1 MNSLKR
7 TGKRMLALLLCLT
20 LALSVPVMPAPSAQ
34 AIEADHWLAPYLD
47 KMTSWDIV
55 KGDGNGDYHTEDNI
69 TRAEFVAML
78 NRAYGY
84 TDVGPIPFTDVGL
97 GDWFYDDI
105 RKAYTAGVF
114 HGTSE
119 TTASPYDPI
128 TREQAVTLI
137 ARNMR
142 MDETPGEIIDFTDGR
157 EFSYFSRG
165 YVKSAIAA
173 GIINGYTDGT
183 VKPLNNVTRGEAIKM
198 MCVGIGSL
206 INTPG
211 THSPG
216 GVFGNLTINCT
227 NVTLKDTIITGDL
240 YISGGIS
247 LGDVVL
253 ENVQVR
259 GRIVVAGGGSSELG
273 QNSVLLRGVDTSKL
287 VVDAP
292 TGQYI
297 SVRTEGR
304 THIDNAAFRSDSFF
318 EDACR
323 DGYGILNV
331 SLEGAPGDSFTLSGN
346 LENVVNR
353 TPDSTLIL
361 GDAQASS
368 VTVDEKATGSKL
380 ILEVNASADEVNL
393 DVGTSVEGSGDI
405 GHLTINSTGSSTTML
420 PDTITIR
427 PGLNADIAG
436 DDMDAS
442 EAEEYSEEPRILNG
456 YPKVANVAPTTADG
470 INSTNKQGTI
480 YWGLTTAAV
489 GAVPDTEEGRQSLI
503 SPSYG
508 SGFLLSGSY
517 PATSSEIDLTIP
529 ERLTGLTSSGTYF
542 VSAVLQ
548 DVRGHVSPVYS
559 ERFETPD
566 DIVPAFSSGDYPYM
580 SSIEVEDPEVTV
592 MANKNCDMYY
602 ALFPQGS
609 TQPSVNDFLSFAGF
623 DDALGYG
630 RVRLTKNKTWT
641 EQVNKIIYPESM
653 DREDFYTGDLVERA
667 SYDLYLW
674 LADAD
679 GIKSSAITK
688 LTFTTRDK
696 TPPEFTTDMQ
706 QTTMGATNVG
716 VNCVINEAGT
726 VHWALVKTGTE
737 YPKLPKDW
745 DVIYNNSIEEF
756 LRSEEAKFQVS
767 NHQNAFKT
775 GSINTNGNADASAN
789 ITGLERETAYD
800 LYYVA
805 VDSAGNYSDTVKKI
819 TVYTE
824 DSTPPTATLAF
835 SRVADS
841 DSEIP
846 QPYADSDVRI
856 VFSENILD
864 RVTGAEPLE
873 LYQTMHSAVSSTTE
887 KNRAKERLVSIL
899 GRMITMYQ
907 RVGNTPSPVTVT
919 WENAALELDRDG
931 QMIITLPTTGA
942 NAAVTLGS
950 GSQYYFAFQDITD
963 ASPQKNEMVQRET
976 PMFTTVSALARLSE
990 ITATSISDDTIIDI
1004 GFSITPESTNSAASG
1019 TYWDMMLWLDT
1030 PCKFKLYGR
1039 VLDEDEDSADSNKE
1053 WKQIGGE
1060 VRVMVPTGTVAG
1072 SSLVVMTRGN
1082 TTSLPFLLTGGRN
1095 EAENL
1100 LEGKVYEYALHFT
1113 EMNGN
1118 TDRKSFNGSI
1128 TCEATVIA
1136 GSQNNVSAAFIEL
1149 DKDKL
1154 AESIKNDSVRDI
1166 TAPQGFSI
1174 TKPFSDQTAPE
1185 IADNHPTF
1193 TPGDGGVTMTLA
1205 LKNNRVGR
1213 VHYLIT
1219 PENVLSPKKS
1229 NGDDIEI
1236 EEAATPGGVAAGTHK
1251 YKETE
1256 LLTPTVDQVVQP
1268 DATLG
1273 NVSNLI
1279 AHGTVLNVGSATIPV
1294 DIDGLS
1300 PKTTYYAYLVTQG
1313 SSNQYSD
1320 IVYIYKF
1327 TTLDITRP
1335 VLTLRQGGSNITVQ
1349 TSLPSTTDIS
1359 YIIVPYS
1366 SQMGSELFR
1375 YLSAEIT
1382 TEGPNKGKHDAGDV
1396 DTKSG
1401 IKKPN
1406 TTDEYYRIFETM
1418 GTNASPQTDGSLFDQ
1433 KATTGLKESLSDY
1446 IRTQG
1451 VDNQSILARGSGT
1464 ATSSGGLVVDCSN
1477 PEFHLSTNLQYCFI
1491 AVGKS
1496 ALSSAT
1502 NPESY
1507 AFRATYPF
1515 RLDDTQPPKVTQ
1527 AVANVPSW
1535 ATDALQN
1542 KNIFGGTI
1550 TLTFDKPLYMLYGSG
1565 TSEKLYTVS
1574 TNTQGI
1580 TTPTSSSEFI
1590 SAESLINNTG
1600 GNSVNVQTDA
1610 TKAPQAITA
1619 ITLNVRNMT
1628 NNSVITFDSGLCNAS
1643 RRPGTTP
1650 LSIRVNIVTNRDG
1663 IKDVQVTIPNYWK
1676 ATTFTN

>member
-841 DSEIP
+841 DSEIL
-846 QPYADSDVRI
+846 QPYADSDVCI

-907 RVGNTPSPVTVT
+907 RVGNTPTKIDDIK

-976 PMFTTVSALARLSE
+976 PMFTTVSAQAILNNDVIS
-990 ITATSISDDTIIDI
+990 TSVVDGSRDDKDAIDMA
-1004 GFSITPESTNSAASG
+1004 FSIKPDSTDSSEAG
-1019 TYWDMMLWLDT
+1019 LRWDMKLWFDASIE
-1030 PCKFKLYGR
+1030 FDLYRR
-1039 VLDEDEDSADSNKE
+1039 VRPEDPSSDAGWKPVNTTSAK
-1053 WKQIGGE
+1053 ITG
-1060 VRVMVPTGTVAG
+1060 VPTGG
-1072 SSLVVMTRGN
+1072 MRGITIN
-1082 TTSLPFLLTGGRN
+1082 SAIDGTTSNKTFLVRDDAPAGLKEGETWEYAIHVTKIGDQTERKNFTNYLTCQVQVLIGN
-1095 EAENL
+1095 HYNL
-1100 LEGKVYEYALHFT
+1100 LDTLNQASLEETADLV
-1113 EMNGN
+1113 
-1118 TDRKSFNGSI
+1118 
-1128 TCEATVIA
+1128 
-1136 GSQNNVSAAFIEL
+1136 
-1149 DKDKL
+1149 DKYSDVL
-1154 AESIKNDSVRDI
+1154 DI
-1166 TAPQGFSI
+1166 TYQRGFTINHQFRDGNAPQFRGGL
-1174 TKPFSDQTAPE
+1174 PD
-1185 IADNHPTF
+1185 F
-1193 TPGDGGVTMTLA
+1193 TPGDSGVTMHLA
-1205 LKNNRVGR
+1205 LNRTGTVYYVLVPADNLR
-1213 VHYLIT
+1213 
-1219 PENVLSPKKS
+1219 PE
-1229 NGDDIEI
+1229 G
-1236 EEAATPGGVAAGTHK
+1236 PGGYLDMDTGTLTGQALNDK
-1251 YKETE
+1251 LNEGTNKVTTNGSSYNDE
-1256 LLTPTVDQVVQP
+1256 LKSIRTPSVQSIMDP
-1268 DATLG
+1268 RNNFQISSG
-1273 NVSNLI
+1273 SN
-1279 AHGTVLNVGSATIPV
+1279 AVFGTVPNVTTLQEDVPV
-1294 DIDGLS
+1294 SGLK
-1300 PKTTYYAYLVTQG
+1300 PETTYYAYFV
-1313 SSNQYSD
+1313 
-1320 IVYIYKF
+1320 IE
-1327 TTLDITRP
+1327 
-1335 VLTLRQGGSNITVQ
+1335 GGSNTLSEYVQVYRFRTTEIVRPAITLNLSGSSVRV
-1349 TSLPSTTDIS
+1349 TSTHTGTVNYLVLPFTTDALTSLNIGDDYTTTPGEAEDKTDWADSTSGADMSAYKALAQNSTLPSTT
-1359 YIIVPYS
+1359 
-1366 SQMGSELFR
+1366 GSEYDRAALDSHKR
-1375 YLSAEIT
+1375 TLAEAIRSS
-1382 TEGPNKGKHDAGDV
+1382 NAG
-1396 DTKSG
+1396 
-1401 IKKPN
+1401 
-1406 TTDEYYRIFETM
+1406 
-1418 GTNASPQTDGSLFDQ
+1418 
-1433 KATTGLKESLSDY
+1433 TGL
-1446 IRTQG
+1446 T
-1451 VDNQSILARGSGT
+1451 VGSGT
-1464 ATSSGGLVVDCSN
+1464 LQMVAGVSQTVDCSQMDLA
-1477 PEFHLSTNLQYCFI
+1477 PDSSYIFL
-1491 AVGKS
+1491 AVGSSNTGS
-1496 ALSSAT
+1496 ADAFRAIYPVMLVDNTPPVVESISNALRVRTNGTITGQLVLNFSENIYYKDLSSAAAIA
-1502 NPESY
+1502 PKKFCFHE
-1507 AFRATYPF
+1507 
-1515 RLDDTQPPKVTQ
+1515 TQNNVDSSTADPTVICSSPGIKVAKYRVGDHGSNEEPDSTQ
-1527 AVANVPSW
+1527 IFLNFENTFPTEKITLNRVI
-1535 ATDALQN
+1535 TDKIGN
-1542 KNIFGGTI
+1542 RIGTI
-1550 TLTFDKPLYMLYGSG
+1550 TISFSVDADKNI
-1565 TSEKLYTVS
+1565 TVYV
-1574 TNTQGI
+1574 
-1580 TTPTSSSEFI
+1580 
-1590 SAESLINNTG
+1590 NNR
-1600 GNSVNVQTDA
+1600 A
-1610 TKAPQAITA
+1610 
-1619 ITLNVRNMT
+1619 
-1628 NNSVITFDSGLCNAS
+1628 F
-1643 RRPGTTP
+1643 
-1650 LSIRVNIVTNRDG
+1650 
-1663 IKDVQVTIPNYWK
+1663 
-1676 ATTFTN
+1676 